1 MRYDIFDG
9 ATPEFVLVFVFAF
22 VSVSA
27 VPASVLYFC
36 CCLGKSIFVS
46 VCLGFRCTQKN
57 QNLYV
62 NNKISKPAMYFCF
75 QKVIFF

>member
-9 ATPEFVLVFVFAF
+9 ATPVFVLVFVFAF
-22 VSVSA
+22 VSV

-46 VCLGFRCTQKN
+46 VCLGLRST
-57 QNLYV
+57 
-62 NNKISKPAMYFCF
+62 
-75 QKVIFF
+75 